1 MKNLFL
7 ATLFLISGTL
17 MLSAQDWIYIGGQ
30 VTEIETGDP
39 IENHIV
45 MATLNDSIAFLTF
58 TTDEQGNYGDTIFIG
73 GSQVNSV
80 YLFTYDCNFVIHD
93 TLVTDLSAPVIVN
106 FSICGENYPP
116 GGCYNFFTY
125 VVEDS
130 ATVTFTGEAYYEGVM
145 VQADSYTWDFGDG
158 TTGDGQ
164 TVTHTYEINPN
175 SPDIFMVCLT
185 TVVTDSVTGETCEA
199 LSCEEV
205 WLENQFDC
213 QAMFIYFPLD
223 SLSRDLNYQ
232 FMDVSWGDH
241 DTWLWEFGDGTS
253 STLQNPVHLFAD
265 TGVYNVCLSIWDS
278 EGTCQ
283 STYCEE
289 VFVGFYPPPWDCFN
303 FFTYVVEDSSTVT
316 FTGEAFYQGM
326 IVQADSYTWDFGDGT
341 TGDGQTITH
350 IYDPNGPDVYTVCL
364 STVITDSLTGETCE
378 AFYCEEV
385 LVGFY
390 PPPWDCYNF
399 FTYVVEDSAT
409 VTFTGEAYY
418 EGVMV
423 QADSYT
429 WDFGD
434 GTTGNGQT
442 VTHTYEISPNS
453 PDMFMV
459 CLTTVVTDSVTGE
472 TCEAFFCDEVW
483 LGNQPDCQAMFI
495 YFPLDSLNRNLNY
508 QFLDVS
514 WGDHDTWL
522 WEFGDGTSSTLQNP
536 VHLFADTGVYNV
548 CLTIW
553 DSEGTC
559 QSTYCDDVFVGFFPP
574 PWDCFNFFTYV
585 VEDSSTVTFTG
596 EAYYAGM
603 IVQADSYT
611 WDFGD
616 GTTGD
621 GQTVTHIYD
630 PNGPDVFLVCLTTV
644 ITDSVTGET
653 CEAISCEE
661 VWLEN
666 QFDCQAMFI
675 YYPLDSL
682 SRDLNYQFMDVS
694 WGNHD
699 TWLWEFGDGTS
710 STLQNPVHLFADTG
724 VYNVCLTIWDS
735 EGTCQSTNC
744 MDVFIGFFP
753 PPWDCYNFFTYV
765 VEDSSTV
772 TFTGEAYYAGM
783 IVQADSYTW
792 DFGDGTTGDGQTV
805 THIYDPNGPDVYTV
819 SLTTV
824 FTDSVTGENCT
835 AVSCQDVMVN
845 GMAYFDL
852 NGQVTMGNSF
862 VDVGIAT
869 LYQIDPISGEVFLI
883 DLQPIDSSGYY
894 FFFNIMEGNYLIL
907 AELMQGSTGYGEYLP
922 TYYGDVLYWGDAT
935 VISLG
940 EPENPY
946 NINLI
951 PMDSYENGVAD
962 ITGIITQGNR
972 LFGDG
977 TPVTDVEII
986 LLSESNI
993 ALDYRYSSEDG
1004 EFDFSTL
1011 AYGTY
1016 KVYAEVPG
1024 KSTSPALVI
1033 LDENNQSATLGFEIT
1048 EGAVHVLSVNDLENP
1063 SLTIGEIFP
1072 NPVTDQAYIQV
1083 NLTESTLVEIN
1094 IFNQMGQKVYSEM
1107 QNLEIG
1113 SHKIAL
1119 NTEGLI
1125 RGVFVFSI
1133 NTFNG
1138 PATVRKFIKIE

>member
-1 MKNLFL
+1 
-7 ATLFLISGTL
+7 
-17 MLSAQDWIYIGGQ
+17 
-30 VTEIETGDP
+30 V
-39 IENHIV
+39 
-45 MATLNDSIAFLTF
+45 
-58 TTDEQGNYGDTIFIG
+58 
-73 GSQVNSV
+73 
-80 YLFTYDCNFVIHD
+80 FVG
-93 TLVTDLSAPVIVN
+93 
-106 FSICGENYPP
+106 FYPP
-116 GGCYNFFTY
+116 PWDCFNFFTY

-130 ATVTFTGEAYYEGVM
+130 STVTFTGEAYYQGII

-164 TVTHTYEINPN
+164 IVTHIYDPN
-175 SPDIFMVCLT
+175 GPDMFMVCLT

-199 LSCEEV
+199 ISCQEV
-205 WLENQFDC
+205 WLGNQPDC

-223 SLSRDLNYQ
+223 SLNRDLTYQ
-232 FMDVSWGDH
+232 FLDVSWGNH

-265 TGVYNVCLSIWDS
+265 TGVYNVCLTIWDS
-278 EGTCQ
+278 AGTCQ
-283 STYCEE
+283 STYCDE

-316 FTGEAFYQGM
+316 FTGEA
-326 IVQADSYTWDFGDGT
+326 SYTWDFGDGT
-341 TGDGQTITH
+341 TGDGQTVTH
-350 IYDPNGPDVYTVCL
+350 IYDPNGPDV
-364 STVITDSLTGETCE
+364 
-378 AFYCEEV
+378 
-385 LVGFY
+385 
-390 PPPWDCYNF
+390 
-399 FTYVVEDSAT
+399 
-409 VTFTGEAYY
+409 
-418 EGVMV
+418 
-423 QADSYT
+423 
-429 WDFGD
+429 
-434 GTTGNGQT
+434 
-442 VTHTYEISPNS
+442 
-453 PDMFMV
+453 FMV

-472 TCEAFFCDEVW
+472 TCEAISCDEVW

-495 YFPLDSLNRNLNY
+495 YFPLDSLNRDLTY

-514 WGDHDTWL
+514 WGNHDTWL

-559 QSTYCDDVFVGFFPP
+559 QSTYCDEVFVGFFPP

-630 PNGPDVFLVCLTTV
+630 PNGPDTYFVCLTTV
-644 ITDSVTGET
+644 FTDSVTGET

-682 SRDLNYQFMDVS
+682 NRDLTYQFLDVS

-724 VYNVCLTIWDS
+724 IYNVCLTIWDS
-735 EGTCQSTNC
+735 EGPCQSTNC

-753 PPWDCYNFFTYV
+753 PPWNCCNIFTYV

-819 SLTTV
+819 CLTTV
-824 FTDSVTGENCT
+824 ITDSVTGETCT
-835 AVSCQDVMVN
+835 AVSCQDVMVG

-852 NGQVTMGNSF
+852 FGQVTMENSF
-862 VDVGIAT
+862 VDMGMAT
-869 LYQIDPISGEVFLI
+869 LYQIDPITGDVFLI

-894 FFFNIMEGNYLIL
+894 FFFDIMGGDYLIL

-951 PMDSYENGVAD
+951 PMSSYENGVAD

-986 LLSESNI
+986 LLNESNI

-1024 KSTSPALVI
+1024 KSTTPALVI
-1033 LDENNQSATLGFEIT
+1033 LDENNQSATLEFEVT
-1048 EGAVHVLSVNDLENP
+1048 EGAIYILSVSDLANP
-1063 SLTIGEIFP
+1063 TYTIGEIFP
-1072 NPVTDQAYIQV
+1072 NPVTDHAYVHV
-1083 NLTESTLVEIN
+1083 NLTASTLVEIN
-1094 IFNQMGQKVYSEM
+1094 IFNQMGQQVFSEM
-1107 QNLEIG
+1107 HNLEIG

-1119 NTEGLI
+1119 NTDGLI
-1125 RGVFVFSI
+1125 KGVFVFRI